1 VPRLVELLKLNCKNE
16 EEILFPAVRCIGNI
30 TTGSADHTQ
39 TVIDSQALPILNQ
52 LLTHFQLTVQKETAW
67 TVSNITAGTQSQ
79 IQAVLQAKLIPL
91 IINLLASS
99 DLNVQKEAAWAIK
112 NFSCGQVLSN

>member
-1 VPRLVELLKLNCKNE
+1 
-16 EEILFPAVRCIGNI
+16 
-30 TTGSADHTQ
+30 
-39 TVIDSQALPILNQ
+39 
-52 LLTHFQLTVQKETAW
+52 
-67 TVSNITAGTQSQ
+67 VSNITAGTQSQ